1 MVTEQTL
8 CQPHPFVWEN
18 NMLELLNPVISAVRK
33 DSDFE
38 SAVNSKSNLIF
49 MLKADVMTIGD
60 LLKTKKDKKVFV
72 HIDMAEGVGKD
83 KKGIELLKSMG
94 VDGIITTKNHLVY
107 SAKEQGLYTVQRF
120 FIIDSASVNTALESV
135 NNTKPDFAEV
145 LPASLPKIIK
155 RFVEETKVPI
165 IAGGLVEEK
174 ADIIQALSAG
184 AQAVSTTRKELW
196 DM

>member
-1 MVTEQTL
+1 
-8 CQPHPFVWEN
+8 
-18 NMLELLNPVISAVRK
+18 MLELLNPVIAAIRK

-38 SAVNSKSNLIF
+38 NAVQSRANLIF
-49 MLKADVMTIGD
+49 MLKADVMTIGK
-60 LLKTKKDKKVFV
+60 LVSNKKDKKVFV

-83 KKGIELLKSMG
+83 RKGIELLKSMG

-107 SAKEQGLYTVQRF
+107 NAKEQGLYTVQRF

-155 RFVEETKVPI
+155 KFTEQTNVPI
-165 IAGGLVEEK
+165 IAGGLLEEK

>member
-1 MVTEQTL
+1 
-8 CQPHPFVWEN
+8 
-18 NMLELLNPVISAVRK
+18 MLELLNPVIAAIRK

-38 SAVNSKSNLIF
+38 SAVQSRANLIF
-49 MLKADVMTIGD
+49 MLKADVMTIEK
-60 LLKTKKDKKVFV
+60 LLVNKKDKKVFV

-83 KKGIELLKSMG
+83 RKGIELLKSMG

-120 FIIDSASVNTALESV
+120 FIIDSASVSTALESV

-155 RFVEETKVPI
+155 KFIEQTSVPI

-184 AQAVSTTRKELW
+184 AQAVSTTKKELW

>member
-1 MVTEQTL
+1 
-8 CQPHPFVWEN
+8 
-18 NMLELLNPVISAVRK
+18 MLELLNPVISAVRK

-49 MLKADVMTIGD
+49 MLKADVMTIGE
-60 LLKTKKDKKVFV
+60 LLKAKKNKKIFV

-83 KKGIELLKSMG
+83 KKGIELLKSLG

-107 SAKEQGLYTVQRF
+107 GAKEQGLYTVQRF
-120 FIIDSASVNTALESV
+120 FIIDSASVSTALESA
-135 NNTKPDFAEV
+135 NNTKPDFAEI

-155 RFVEETKVPI
+155 RFIEQTKVPI